1 MIRALFCAAAIL
13 LVASAAGAQTAV
25 PATPAAVASP
35 APTPTADLAAQRILQ
50 IFTMKHVSP
59 DWFTEDFLT
68 HVPASKIEDIAAQL
82 NFGIGPIK
90 SVARPNVRLA
100 DDPPPPW
107 VRYIVIFKEGSDD
120 VLIHLNDAGKI
131 DALVFR
137 TPHSSF

>member
-13 LVASAAGAQTAV
+13 VASSAAGAQT
-25 PATPAAVASP
+25 PAPASPAAAASP
-35 APTPTADLAAQRILQ
+35 APTPTGDLAAQRILQ
-50 IFTMKHVSP
+50 IFTMKHVPP
-59 DWFTEDFLT
+59 DWFTEDFLM
-68 HVPASKIEDIAAQL
+68 HVSTSKIEDIAAQL

-90 SVARPNVRLA
+90 SVARPTVKLA

-120 VLIHLNDAGKI
+120 VVIHINDAGKI
-131 DALVFR
+131 DGLVFR